1 MKKILIMAGGTG
13 GHVFPGLAV
22 AKELTKNNEFEVLW
36 LGTRERMEARLVPQH
51 GFKIEFIKIKGL
63 RRNGLLRKI
72 VSPFLVARAVYEA
85 LGIIRK
91 FKPDVV
97 LGLGGYASGP
107 GGIAAKILGIP
118 LILHEQN
125 ASPGVT
131 NRILSKFADVVL
143 LGFPGALTGKRTEY
157 VGNPVREDVLNLN
170 KELPKNFDHEN
181 LNVLVIGGSL
191 GAQALN
197 ENIPEAVAIANRYG
211 AKINIT
217 HQTGQGNSACV
228 TEVYKKLGVD
238 HYTVTDFISDMAS
251 AYKKND
257 VIICRAGALTLAEV
271 SAAGMPAIFVPLPT
285 AVDDHQTKN
294 ARYLSDNGGAVCLP
308 QSELTP
314 EKLADILKDWSMNR
328 NKIAQISQ
336 IAGKMA
342 KLDATVCAS
351 EVCRKMAGMA
361 NDKRD

>member
-217 HQTGQGNSACV
+217 HQTGQG
-228 TEVYKKLGVD
+228 
-238 HYTVTDFISDMAS
+238 
-251 AYKKND
+251 AYKEND